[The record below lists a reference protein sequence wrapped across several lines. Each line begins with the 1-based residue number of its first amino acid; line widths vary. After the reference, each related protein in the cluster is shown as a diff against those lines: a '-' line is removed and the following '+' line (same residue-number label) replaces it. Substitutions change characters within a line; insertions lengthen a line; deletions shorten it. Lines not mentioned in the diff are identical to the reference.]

1 MGQQS
6 GQTLA
11 GSSAQ
16 DVTRLIRLLPE
27 VWHLELGIVFQ
38 IHQVAEKI
46 QFFEAVELRP
56 LATWDFLT
64 P

>member
-1 MGQQS
+1 MLCNKLPQIYQFKTAYFYYLTISMGQQS

-27 VWHLELGIVFQ
+27 V
-38 IHQVAEKI
+38 
-46 QFFEAVELRP
+46 
-56 LATWDFLT
+56 
-64 P
+64 